1 VLLLLPIS
9 VILIEDDPMIRQVN
23 QQFIEKVKGFQ
34 IIGTAGN
41 GIEGMKL
48 IKKLKPNLVIMDIFM
63 PEQNGIQTLQQLRES
78 KLNVDVITITA
89 ATEMKTIRQILQL
102 GVYDYIMK
110 PFTFERIK
118 QTLEN
123 YRNFKEKMGRKKEL
137 TQTELDELIHPYRLN
152 LQGLNELPKGLNAS
166 TLDKIIAFIRMQDN
180 SVSAEEVA
188 NGVGLARVTARRY
201 LDYLEKQQ
209 KVVIDIQYGSV
220 GRPVNQYRIIR

>member
-1 VLLLLPIS
+1 MLLPIS

-23 QQFIEKVKGFQ
+23 QEFIEKVKGFQ

-102 GVYDYIMK
+102 GVYDYIIK

-137 TQTELDELIHPYRLN
+137 TQTELDELIHPHRLN

>member
-1 VLLLLPIS
+1 MLLPIS

-137 TQTELDELIHPYRLN
+137 TQTELDELIHPHRSN

-166 TLDKIIAFIRMQDN
+166 TLDKIIAYIRMQDN

>member
-1 VLLLLPIS
+1 MLPIS
-9 VILIEDDPMIRQVN
+9 VILIEDDPMIQQVN
-23 QQFIEKVKGFQ
+23 RQFIEKVNGFHV
-34 IIGTAGN
+34 IGTAGN

-48 IKKLKPNLVIMDIFM
+48 VKQLKPDLVLMDIFM
-63 PEQNGIQTLQQLRES
+63 PEQNGMKTLQKLRES
-78 KLNVDVITITA
+78 ELNVDVITVTA

-110 PFTFERIK
+110 PFTFERMK

-123 YRNFKEKMGRKKEL
+123 YMHFKEKINRKKEL
-137 TQTELDELIHPYRLN
+137 TQVELDELIHPQYISI
-152 LQGLNELPKGLNAS
+152 QEAKDLPKGLNGS
-166 TLDKIIAFIRMQDN
+166 TLDKIISYIKKQDM
-180 SVSAEEVA
+180 SISAEEVA

-220 GRPVNQYRIIR
+220 GRPVNQYRMIRGK

>member
-1 VLLLLPIS
+1 
-9 VILIEDDPMIRQVN
+9 MIRQVN

-137 TQTELDELIHPYRLN
+137 TQTELDELIHPHRLN

>member
-1 VLLLLPIS
+1 MLPIS

-137 TQTELDELIHPYRLN
+137 TQTELDELIHPHRLN

>member
-1 VLLLLPIS
+1 MLPIS
-9 VILIEDDPMIRQVN
+9 VILIEDDPMVLQVN
-23 QQFIEKVKGFQ
+23 TQFIEKVKGFR

-48 IKKLKPNLVIMDIFM
+48 VKQLKPNLVIMDIFM
-63 PEQNGIQTLQQLRES
+63 PEQNGIKTLQKLRES
-78 KLNVDVITITA
+78 ELNVDVITVTA
-89 ATEMKTIRQILQL
+89 ATEMNTIRQILQL

-110 PFTFERIK
+110 PFTFERMK

-123 YRNFKEKMGRKKEL
+123 YIQFKEKISEKKEL
-137 TQTELDELIHPYRLN
+137 TQAELDEIIHPQHISIQEAN
-152 LQGLNELPKGLNAS
+152 DLPKGLNGS
-166 TLDKIIAFIRMQDN
+166 TLDKIISYIKKKDM
-180 SVSAEEVA
+180 SISAEEVA

-220 GRPVNQYRIIR
+220 GRPVNQYRMVRGK

>member
-1 VLLLLPIS
+1 MLLPIS

-137 TQTELDELIHPYRLN
+137 TQTELDELIHPHRLN

-166 TLDKIIAFIRMQDN
+166 TLDKIIAYIRMQDN